1 MRILHYTLGL
11 PPNRSGGLTKY
22 ATDLMIA
29 QSNQGEEV
37 FLIYPGDYT
46 FWKIPKMEIVQRQK
60 YFNISAFEIQNPIPV
75 PLLHGIK
82 HPKSIFSPKQILSR
96 NAIEQFYAATKP
108 DILHLHTLMGLPSE
122 LLDFFKEKG
131 VKIVFTSH
139 DYYGLCLKV
148 NFINNKGLYCTQ
160 PEGRNCAIC
169 NSHAPSSLFLQLRN
183 SNYILKHKRKLT
195 FERIK
200 ARPQTRINHKE
211 INPNSEQISEFSNL
225 IKHYLFQLQKID
237 FFHFNSNV
245 TREVFEYHLG
255 EKHSVVESIT
265 HSDISDKRKLKIFD
279 KNHIRLGFIGS
290 IATYKGFQLLKDVL
304 MELHKNDI
312 KNWSLQ
318 VWGGTSGLDFNS
330 DQITYR
336 GSYVQDQLPQV
347 FNQMDLLIV
356 PSICKETF
364 SLITLE
370 ALSYGVPVLV
380 STNVGAKD
388 IVKDYVPEFIFEP
401 KKEVLTA
408 RQKAIFE
415 NTSLL
420 NNFNEKICTGEFD
433 YSLHKHAQ
441 NILQL
446 YKNLLV

>member
-29 QSNQGEEV
+29 QSNRGEEV
-37 FLIYPGDYT
+37 FLIYPGDFT

-60 YFNISAFEIQNPIPV
+60 YRNISAFEIQNPIPV

-122 LLDFFKEKG
+122 LLNFFKEKG

-148 NFINNKGLYCTQ
+148 NFINKKGLYCTQ
-160 PEGRNCAIC
+160 PEGKNCAIC
-169 NSHAPSSLFLQLRN
+169 NSHAPSSLFLRLRN
-183 SNYILKHKRKLT
+183 SSYILKHKQKLAHRRINAGLQTPLNRK
-195 FERIK
+195 ERI
-200 ARPQTRINHKE
+200 PTLEE
-211 INPNSEQISEFSNL
+211 INEFGKL
-225 IKHYLFQLQKID
+225 IDHYRIQFLKID
-237 FFHFNSNV
+237 LIHFNSNIA
-245 TREVFEYHLG
+245 REVFEYHLG
-255 EKHSVVESIT
+255 KMHSAVIPIT
-265 HSDISDKRKLKIFD
+265 HSNISDKRKLKTFD
-279 KNHIRLGFIGS
+279 KNQIRLGFIGND
-290 IATYKGFQLLKDVL
+290 ATYKGFPLLKDVL
-304 MELHKNDI
+304 IELYMNGI
-312 KNWSLQ
+312 SNWSLQ
-318 VWGGTSGLDFNS
+318 VWGGISGQDFDS
-330 DQITYR
+330 VQITYK
-336 GSYVQDQLPQV
+336 GSYTPNQLIDV
-347 FNQMDLLIV
+347 FNQLDLLIV

-388 IVKDYVPEFIFEP
+388 IVRNYSPEFIFEP
-401 KKEVLTA
+401 KKEVLTV
-408 RQKAIFE
+408 RLKAILE
-415 NTSLL
+415 NTLL
-420 NNFNEKICTGEFD
+420 LKGFNEKICSGEFD
-433 YSLHKHAQ
+433 YSLHKHVQ
-441 NILQL
+441 NITQL